1 MPFVQAAHLSK
12 RLFVASLA
20 PLLVACSPV
29 AMIDRLTPTDTYA
42 FRGDIAYG
50 PAARQRL
57 DIYRPLAA
65 AGGAPVV
72 VFFYGGSW
80 TSGNRAMYRFVGE
93 ALAARG
99 IVTVIADYRL
109 YPEVRYP
116 DFLYDCARAVAWTL
130 RHAAQFGGDPHQ
142 LYLMG
147 HSAGAY
153 NAAMLAL
160 NPHWLH
166 SVGLQRADLAGW
178 IGLAGPYDFLP
189 ITDREVQPVFDHPD
203 YPPGCMPIDSVRD
216 DRVPRTF
223 LGAARADSLVNP
235 LRNTVQLANALRAHG
250 AQVTLELYTGVN
262 HQTLIG
268 SFAAPL
274 RWMSPVLG
282 DVVRFVRAA
291 ASVCA
296 APAGATR
303 LAQP

>member
-1 MPFVQAAHLSK
+1 MPLIQAISTSK
-12 RLFVASLA
+12 RLFLASLA
-20 PLLVACSPV
+20 PLLAACSPV
-29 AMIDRLTPTDTYA
+29 ALIDRLTPSDTYI

-50 PAARQRL
+50 PAVRQRL
-57 DIYRPLAA
+57 DVYSPLAA
-65 AGGAPVV
+65 AGSAPVV

-80 TSGNRAMYRFVGE
+80 NGGSRSMYRFVGE

-116 DFLYDCARAVAWTL
+116 DFLQDCARAVKWTVQ
-130 RHAAQFGGDPHQ
+130 HAAQFNGNPRQ

-160 NPHWLH
+160 DPRWLH
-166 SVGLQRADLAGW
+166 GVGLRRTDLAGW

-189 ITDREVQPVFDHPD
+189 ITDRAVQPVFHHPD
-203 YPPGCMPIDSVRD
+203 YPPGCMPIDYAHD
-216 DRVPRTF
+216 KHAPRTF
-223 LGAARADSLVNP
+223 LGAARVDSLVNP
-235 LRNTVQLANALRAHG
+235 QRNTAQLADRLRADG
-250 AQVTLELYTGVN
+250 ADVTLDLYSGVN

-274 RWMSPVLG
+274 RWMSPVLD
-282 DVVRFVRAA
+282 DVVRFVRAGQ
-291 ASVCA
+291 
-296 APAGATR
+296 PA
-303 LAQP
+303 